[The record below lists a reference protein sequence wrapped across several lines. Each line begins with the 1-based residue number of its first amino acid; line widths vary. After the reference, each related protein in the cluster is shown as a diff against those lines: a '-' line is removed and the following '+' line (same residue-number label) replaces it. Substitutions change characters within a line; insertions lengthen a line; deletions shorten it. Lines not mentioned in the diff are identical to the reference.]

1 MELLSLKKKG
11 LSTDGIQPFL
21 FVFTYRFYSRACIFF
36 SSEMSSEKR
45 DTDVQK

>member
-21 FVFTYRFYSRACIFF
+21 FVFTHRFSRACIFF

>member
-1 MELLSLKKKG
+1 MELLYLKKKG
-11 LSTDGIQPFL
+11 LSADGIQPFL
-21 FVFTYRFYSRACIFF
+21 FVFTHRFYSRSSIIF